1 MQWDKVKTILL
12 AILLAVDGFLAW
24 NLSQN
29 FVSHSQRTRETL
41 ADVRELIGE
50 QGVQLAPGFSIP
62 AGATLPALEAERSA
76 SAEEQAAAALLGQNA
91 QREDGED
98 GSAYFTNTDGESI
111 RFSRD
116 GTLEAR
122 LRVEGVPEGRGER
135 VQLAGQRLAGFPAHG
150 GVFAADGEDAVR
162 LEAWTAGVP
171 LFDRAVTVTFEEGWL
186 LASGR
191 WTLELPYTTTGTSV
205 YYDGADALLTYAFQ
219 AQAGTII
226 RDMTLGYR
234 LGEENAGRIPLVV
247 CWRIETDKGTEFLDP
262 SKMAVLPVKNS

>member
-76 SAEEQAAAALLGQNA
+76 SAEEQAAAALLGQNV

-116 GTLEAR
+116 GTRACAW
-122 LRVEGVPEGRGER
+122 RGFR
-135 VQLAGQRLAGFPAHG
+135 KG
-150 GVFAADGEDAVR
+150 AAS
-162 LEAWTAGVP
+162 
-171 LFDRAVTVTFEEGWL
+171 
-186 LASGR
+186 ASS
-191 WTLELPYTTTGTSV
+191 LPGS
-205 YYDGADALLTYAFQ
+205 
-219 AQAGTII
+219 
-226 RDMTLGYR
+226 
-234 LGEENAGRIPLVV
+234 
-247 CWRIETDKGTEFLDP
+247 
-262 SKMAVLPVKNS
+262 VLPGSRPTAACSPLTGRTRCGWKPGRPACPCLTVR